1 MPVALLFWLLSYDH
15 VVIWKTFFC
24 SDYIWRK
31 GFLGNFQ
38 LGSSCGSHVLH
49 GQVGNKASSRWWSG
63 LFGWV
68 TKNHVNLQD
77 NCEHNTWRSILQKKN
92 HFGYLLQ
99 PTIKW
104 YGNFYFTGKKVSVLN
119 GGTSWIH
126 WVLMKVAIRILKV
139 FLQLILK
146 VKCCTD
152 VLLHLWTINQDPTIA
167 LIFSVFLFLN

>member
-77 NCEHNTWRSILQKKN
+77 NCEHNTWRNILQKKKS
-92 HFGYLLQ
+92 FWWFTSTYYQMIWQLLLDR
-99 PTIKW
+99 
-104 YGNFYFTGKKVSVLN
+104 KKSLCFEWRYA
-119 GGTSWIH
+119 SWIH
-126 WVLMKVAIRILKV
+126 WMLLRVAIRIWKV
-139 FLQLILK
+139 FLI
-146 VKCCTD
+146 
-152 VLLHLWTINQDPTIA
+152 IN
-167 LIFSVFLFLN
+167 FKG